1 MIEWYLVNNNYII
14 TAVYNV
20 YQFSQSIA
28 RQKIKLQSQAIMETW
43 LT

>member
-20 YQFSQSIA
+20 YQKPDKKLNLITIA
-28 RQKIKLQSQAIMETW
+28 SHNGNMVN
-43 LT
+43 LTI